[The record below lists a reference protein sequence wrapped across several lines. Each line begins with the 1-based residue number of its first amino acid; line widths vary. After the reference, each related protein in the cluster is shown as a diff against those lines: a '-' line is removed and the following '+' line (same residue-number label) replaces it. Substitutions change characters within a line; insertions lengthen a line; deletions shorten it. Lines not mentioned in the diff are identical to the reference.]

1 MDSQSSSR
9 AIGTPALSSPPTSVR
24 PHPHDPLLQIECT
37 DAAGLP
43 VFAVCYVGWKVSKKT
58 KLIPLAQIDFT
69 SGMREL
75 DAMQAEDEEKYR
87 PDTPW
92 KKFIAILF

>member
-1 MDSQSSSR
+1 M
-9 AIGTPALSSPPTSVR
+9 IP
-24 PHPHDPLLQIECT
+24 
-37 DAAGLP
+37 GLP
-43 VFAVCYVGWKVSKKT
+43 VFLVCYVGWKVAKRT
-58 KLIPLAQIDFT
+58 KLIPLSQIDFT

-75 DAMQAEDEEKYR
+75 DAQQAEDEIKYK